1 MRDRW
6 MKTTLG
12 EVAEKRTDFTAVV
25 PDHEYVILG
34 VQRSGWGFVEREPI
48 KGSDQKFTKLM
59 RLNEDDLV
67 YRTIT
72 AFEAPSAVAGPE
84 HAGRFVTPQTFPVFR
99 IDASKLL
106 PTYMSLLT
114 TWPSFHEEMASRCTG
129 TVLRRKTLS
138 VRAFKSIP
146 LTLPSL
152 PEQHRIVD
160 LIGAVDDAIA
170 SAEASLGASTHVFGA
185 MADEY
190 LNSADELVEL
200 DSVARVLRGAV
211 WSKTDEVNSPTTEH
225 EEVIGIAV
233 TSATGLDLSK
243 MKFVRGLGP
252 KANRVEAGDLLVV
265 GSNGN
270 PQRIGNTY
278 QTRELVGR
286 AFSAFQMAVRPNTT
300 AFSSA
305 IYFALASPQAQAAMT
320 ARTAGSTGLKN
331 LGVGGLRQVRI
342 PDPSTEHASVWSD
355 RLHAAQQ
362 VEMANRKALAAI
374 RELRSNLLSALLS
387 GEHEIPASHDEL
399 LEVNA

>member
-1 MRDRW
+1 MQTRLGDLVSMTKGTTATQKAAPGEYPLVVTAANFLTSNEYQFEGEAVCVPLVSSTGHGHASLKRVHYASGKFAVANIISALQKLPDAQVD
-6 MKTTLG
+6 MKYLHLLLDHERG
-12 EVAEKRTDFTAVV
+12 SIIVPLMKGTANVSLSQKALAGASVNLPPV
-25 PDHEYVILG
+25 PD
-34 VQRSGWGFVEREPI
+34 QR
-48 KGSDQKFTKLM
+48 
-59 RLNEDDLV
+59 
-67 YRTIT
+67 
-72 AFEAPSAVAGPE
+72 
-84 HAGRFVTPQTFPVFR
+84 
-99 IDASKLL
+99 
-106 PTYMSLLT
+106 
-114 TWPSFHEEMASRCTG
+114 
-129 TVLRRKTLS
+129 
-138 VRAFKSIP
+138 
-146 LTLPSL
+146 
-152 PEQHRIVD
+152 RIVD

-170 SAEASLGASTHVFGA
+170 SAEASLGASTNVFGA

-190 LNSADELVEL
+190 LKSADELVEL

-252 KANRVEAGDLLVV
+252 KVNRVETGDLLVV

-278 QTRELVGR
+278 QTSELVGR

-305 IYFALASPQAQAAMT
+305 IYFALASPQAQATMT

-362 VEMANRKALAAI
+362 VEMANSKALAAT
-374 RELRSNLLSALLS
+374 RELRANLLSALLS
-387 GEHEIPASHDEL
+387 GEHEIPASYDEL